1 MSARRRGRARGD
13 RRSLAPEDVKA
24 ELADGAS
31 IALMQALGLVSSG
44 GGASASANRK
54 LKQIT
59 HFAGLVRPALDDV
72 FARYEQPQLVDA
84 AAGKAYLGLALY
96 ELWAHRQGRGV
107 LHAVEQR
114 PELCARVRNV
124 CDAMAFGRVDVVEG
138 SVLDAPLPERVHFVL
153 ALHACDTATDEALVR
168 AVAAGADHV
177 AVVPCCQAEV
187 ARQLRGVDSGAVA
200 PLWRDGHHRREF
212 GAHLTNVIRTL
223 WLRSH
228 GYQVTVTE
236 LVGWEHAVKNE
247 LILGRRVGRFHRG
260 AWDELT
266 TLLDQIP
273 VRPWLLDQ
281 LPSPV
286 PGAES
291 ETHSSGSGLGNDA
304 ASYRA
309 ATTSSASQAPPAGD
323 SCSCDSDTGP

>member
-1 MSARRRGRARGD
+1 MSARKRDRARGD
-13 RRSLAPEDVKA
+13 RRSLAPEEVRA

-31 IALMQALGLVSSG
+31 VALMQALGLVGGG

-72 FARYEQPQLVDA
+72 FARHPEPQLVDA
-84 AAGKAYLGLALY
+84 AAGKTYLGLY

-114 PELCARVRNV
+114 PELCDRVRGV
-124 CDAMAFGRVDVVEG
+124 CDAMAFGRVSVVQG
-138 SVLDAPLPERVHFVL
+138 SVLDASLPERVHFVL

-187 ARQLRGVDSGAVA
+187 ARQLRGIDAGAVA

-223 WLRSH
+223 WLRAH

-260 AWDELT
+260 AWHELT
-266 TLLDQIP
+266 ALLEQIP

-286 PGAES
+286 AGADNEMQS
-291 ETHSSGSGLGNDA
+291 TGSGEGNDA
-304 ASYRA
+304 AS
-309 ATTSSASQAPPAGD
+309 
-323 SCSCDSDTGP
+323 